1 LAVKLEI
8 REKIIFVGLKNNIY
22 PYLALLDI
30 GVLTSESEGFP
41 NAILEYMAAGLPVV
55 CPESGGNS
63 ELIKDGEN
71 GFLVK
76 VDNQEETAGRILDL
90 LQNNLLCMQMKT
102 ANKKKI
108 LSYTWL
114 RNITVLDDY
123 YNKLMGL
130 STKLRTL

>member
-41 NAILEYMAAGLPVV
+41 NAMLEYMAAGLPVV